1 VKILVVHNS
10 YQQPG
15 GEDVV
20 FEQERQLLERA
31 GHRVLAYRRSNLE
44 MDQYRGL
51 KRLSLL
57 PKTVWAADTREEFV
71 TLLRQEKP
79 QLVHV
84 HNTLVLISPSI
95 YSACLEAR
103 VPVVQTLHNYRLFCP
118 AATFF
123 RDGAIC
129 EECVEH
135 SLWHGVHHGCYR
147 SSRSA
152 TAAVALMLA
161 VHRRRRTWS
170 REVGGYIALTQFA
183 RSKFVEAGLPAEKIF
198 VKPNFVYPDPG
209 TRVGDGDYALFVGRL
224 SPKERVST
232 MLAAWSRLPSCIP
245 LLIVGGG
252 LERTQ
257 LEAEAVRRNLAAI
270 RFLGQLP
277 RDKAVAA
284 IRGARFLVFPSE
296 WYENFPV
303 TIAESFACGVPV
315 ICSRLGAM
323 QEIVDDGRTGLHFT
337 AGDAEDLAQKV
348 AWAWNHPELMREM
361 GKEARQAYESQYTAE
376 KNYPIL
382 MKIYEQT
389 IRSVRGEPRKLPDAE
404 NSAAKDDRCREANH
418 LLPSPNLQSSHLH
431 SPLTFEPAKRASGFT
446 ALGVRVDAIQIPEVI
461 TQMTYWIEHRGAGH
475 YIAVTGMHGVM
486 EARQDSHF
494 KTVLN
499 EADLVVPDGMPL
511 VWLARRHGHALARRV
526 YGPELMETFCC
537 NTKAH
542 FKHFFYG
549 GAPGVPEHLAQTLHG
564 RHGIRVAGT
573 YSPPFRPLTREE
585 DEGIAALIEAAAP
598 DVLWVGLST
607 PKQEYWMY
615 EHRDRLKVPVILG
628 VGAAFDFTTGRV
640 KQAPSWMQEHGLEWL
655 FRLVHEPRRLW
666 RRYLIYGSRFAW
678 NVSLELLSIRNF
690 K

>member
-1 VKILVVHNS
+1 
-10 YQQPG
+10 
-15 GEDVV
+15 
-20 FEQERQLLERA
+20 
-31 GHRVLAYRRSNLE
+31 
-44 MDQYRGL
+44 
-51 KRLSLL
+51 
-57 PKTVWAADTREEFV
+57 
-71 TLLRQEKP
+71 
-79 QLVHV
+79 
-84 HNTLVLISPSI
+84 
-95 YSACLEAR
+95 
-103 VPVVQTLHNYRLFCP
+103 
-118 AATFF
+118 
-123 RDGAIC
+123 
-129 EECVEH
+129 
-135 SLWHGVHHGCYR
+135 
-147 SSRSA
+147 
-152 TAAVALMLA
+152 
-161 VHRRRRTWS
+161 
-170 REVGGYIALTQFA
+170 
-183 RSKFVEAGLPAEKIF
+183 
-198 VKPNFVYPDPG
+198 
-209 TRVGDGDYALFVGRL
+209 
-224 SPKERVST
+224 
-232 MLAAWSRLPSCIP
+232 
-245 LLIVGGG
+245 
-252 LERTQ
+252 
-257 LEAEAVRRNLAAI
+257 
-270 RFLGQLP
+270 
-277 RDKAVAA
+277 
-284 IRGARFLVFPSE
+284 
-296 WYENFPV
+296 
-303 TIAESFACGVPV
+303 
-315 ICSRLGAM
+315 
-323 QEIVDDGRTGLHFT
+323 
-337 AGDAEDLAQKV
+337 
-348 AWAWNHPELMREM
+348 
-361 GKEARQAYESQYTAE
+361 
-376 KNYPIL
+376 
-382 MKIYEQT
+382 
-389 IRSVRGEPRKLPDAE
+389 
-404 NSAAKDDRCREANH
+404 
-418 LLPSPNLQSSHLH
+418 
-431 SPLTFEPAKRASGFT
+431 
-446 ALGVRVDAIQIPEVI
+446 VDAIQIPEVI